1 MSVLV
6 FHVLRHASHGGCLRL
21 ECRRLCQL
29 LYHVSTDRVP
39 SAKRERNFSTLSA
52 DYLNENSPRRTMTRS
67 TDDRLRIEAAQRDP
81 SRFGELYEE
90 NFYRVYAY
98 VARRVGD
105 RHQAEDLTA
114 DVFREALA
122 GIGKFEWR
130 GVPFAAWLLRIAS
143 RTIADHFIR
152 SGREVGNPAA
162 EPERPDPSE
171 IERRAMLFQLV
182 ERLPQS
188 QFRVIHLRFVE
199 QKSIREIAQELG
211 RSEGA
216 VKQLQLR
223 AIENLRAQMEG
234 AHA

>member
-1 MSVLV
+1 M
-6 FHVLRHASHGGCLRL
+6 RA
-21 ECRRLCQL
+21 CREPAN
-29 LYHVSTDRVP
+29 STP
-39 SAKRERNFSTLSA
+39 PRNFSARSA
-52 DYLNENSPRRTMTRS
+52 DYLNENRIRRSMTQS
-67 TDDRLRIEAAQRDP
+67 SDDRLRIEAAQRDP
-81 SRFGELYEE
+81 ARFGELYEQ
-90 NFYRVYAY
+90 NFYLVYAY
-98 VARRVGD
+98 VARRVGH

-143 RTIADHFIR
+143 RLIADHFKR
-152 SGREVGNPAA
+152 SGQEAANPAH
-162 EPERPDPSE
+162 EPERSVPSE
-171 IERRAMLFQLV
+171 VERRAMLFQLV
-182 ERLPQS
+182 ERLPEA

-234 AHA
+234 AHG

>member
-1 MSVLV
+1 
-6 FHVLRHASHGGCLRL
+6 
-21 ECRRLCQL
+21 
-29 LYHVSTDRVP
+29 
-39 SAKRERNFSTLSA
+39 
-52 DYLNENSPRRTMTRS
+52 MTES
-67 TDDRLRIEAAQRDP
+67 TDDRLRVEAAQRDP

-90 NFYRVYAY
+90 HFYRVYAY
-98 VARRVGD
+98 IARRVGD

-130 GVPFAAWLLRIAS
+130 GVPFLAWLLRIAS
-143 RTIADHFIR
+143 RAVADHFQR
-152 SGREVGNPAA
+152 SGRETGTPAG
-162 EPERPDPSE
+162 EPEQTDPTE
-171 IERRAMLFQLV
+171 IERHAMLFQLV
-182 ERLPQS
+182 DRLPEA

-199 QKSIREIAQELG
+199 QKSIREIAQEME

-234 AHA
+234 SHARA

>member
-1 MSVLV
+1 
-6 FHVLRHASHGGCLRL
+6 
-21 ECRRLCQL
+21 
-29 LYHVSTDRVP
+29 
-39 SAKRERNFSTLSA
+39 
-52 DYLNENSPRRTMTRS
+52 MTQG

-81 SRFGELYEE
+81 ARFGDLYEE

-98 VARRVGD
+98 VARRVRD
-105 RHQAEDLTA
+105 RHEAEDLTA

-143 RTIADHFIR
+143 RVIADYYKR
-152 SGREVGNPAA
+152 SGREAGDFATAP
-162 EPERPDPSE
+162 EPSSTDEVERS
-171 IERRAMLFQLV
+171 AMLFQLL
-182 ERLPQS
+182 ERLPEA
-188 QFRVIHLRFVE
+188 QFRVIHMRFVE
-199 QKSIREIAQELG
+199 QKSIREIARELE

-234 AHA
+234 SHA

>member
-1 MSVLV
+1 
-6 FHVLRHASHGGCLRL
+6 
-21 ECRRLCQL
+21 
-29 LYHVSTDRVP
+29 
-39 SAKRERNFSTLSA
+39 
-52 DYLNENSPRRTMTRS
+52 MTQG

-81 SRFGELYEE
+81 ARFGELYKE

-130 GVPFAAWLLRIAS
+130 GIPFAAWLLGIAA
-143 RTIADHFIR
+143 RTIADHFKR
-152 SGREVGNPAA
+152 SGREAANPPD
-162 EPERPDPSE
+162 EPESTGAAD

-182 ERLPQS
+182 ERLPEA

-199 QKSIREIAQELG
+199 QRSIREIARELG

-223 AIENLRAQMEG
+223 AIENLRAQLEG
-234 AHA
+234 IHA